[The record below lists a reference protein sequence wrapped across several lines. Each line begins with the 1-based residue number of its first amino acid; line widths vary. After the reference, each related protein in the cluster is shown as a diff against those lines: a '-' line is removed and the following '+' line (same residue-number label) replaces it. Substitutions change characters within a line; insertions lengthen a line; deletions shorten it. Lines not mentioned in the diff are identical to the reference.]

1 MATEVNKILLEL
13 EFDSKGVIINLDQVQ
28 AKLKAVGVDLAKAGK
43 QFQDFGKAA
52 KNGSSAA
59 GIAGAAAAELGRTI
73 SDLPYGINAI
83 TNNVS
88 QLGSMFSLLVVKTGS
103 AKEALKELLKVFK
116 GPAGF
121 LIVFQIAVA
130 ALELFTQ
137 KQGKAQ
143 KQSRDLNDE
152 IASSTS
158 KLTILKQAID
168 EQSLSF
174 ERLSILVRQ
183 ANDENKNLNLSLQE
197 SEESYRSTSEQIV
210 GYVKAIELAA
220 RAKAVQSAIEDEFKE
235 ILKEQDEQAKSTVA
249 SYNFIGR
256 AYASIKGTIVDFY
269 QAISGSA
276 VTSEAKISE
285 SQFRITQLLIE
296 LDALFA
302 QGLTGDPKKSAEK
315 GANEIAELQERLAL
329 IRIKIEEDRL
339 KKELEFIDK
348 RLTKEKEGE
357 AEYLKLQIKREE
369 VLDSLND
376 ISKDRFDEEEK
387 RKERLR
393 DLEKDITLA
402 LISDQRERL
411 RQQIDFIDQEIL
423 KEEEGTVK
431 YKELQLEKIKA
442 VRALAAAEKKVSDE
456 RAKEAKRIDDE
467 RIKEDERVNDLRT
480 KLFRARISE
489 SEVLE
494 RKWLKSQIESLSTIL
509 ESESLSNEQRAQSE
523 LDLYNYKK
531 ELLDREQE
539 DKESILN
546 SLTLVL
552 ETLGEIFSAQAERE
566 IAVETNKTNQ
576 INDQLKQRLANE
588 QLSADERDRIN
599 QQISRNEAALVAKEN
614 EINKK
619 RFEQQKALQLAT
631 ATAELY
637 RTAFL
642 AYGSQLIIGDPTS
655 PIRAQIAQ
663 GVALAAGLASIAM
676 IARSKFTG
684 KAMPSPNLSGPGVG
698 GGGGAEPQFNVIGA
712 TGQNQLAAAIAETQ
726 QQPVKAY
733 VVSNDVTTAQSLDR
747 NIVAEA
753 SL

>member
-1 MATEVNKILLEL
+1 
-13 EFDSKGVIINLDQVQ
+13 
-28 AKLKAVGVDLAKAGK
+28 
-43 QFQDFGKAA
+43 
-52 KNGSSAA
+52 
-59 GIAGAAAAELGRTI
+59 
-73 SDLPYGINAI
+73 
-83 TNNVS
+83 
-88 QLGSMFSLLVVKTGS
+88 
-103 AKEALKELLKVFK
+103 
-116 GPAGF
+116 
-121 LIVFQIAVA
+121 
-130 ALELFTQ
+130 
-137 KQGKAQ
+137 
-143 KQSRDLNDE
+143 
-152 IASSTS
+152 
-158 KLTILKQAID
+158 
-168 EQSLSF
+168 
-174 ERLSILVRQ
+174 
-183 ANDENKNLNLSLQE
+183 
-197 SEESYRSTSEQIV
+197 
-210 GYVKAIELAA
+210 
-220 RAKAVQSAIEDEFKE
+220 
-235 ILKEQDEQAKSTVA
+235 
-249 SYNFIGR
+249 
-256 AYASIKGTIVDFY
+256 
-269 QAISGSA
+269 
-276 VTSEAKISE
+276 
-285 SQFRITQLLIE
+285 
-296 LDALFA
+296 
-302 QGLTGDPKKSAEK
+302 
-315 GANEIAELQERLAL
+315 
-329 IRIKIEEDRL
+329 
-339 KKELEFIDK
+339 
-348 RLTKEKEGE
+348 
-357 AEYLKLQIKREE
+357 
-369 VLDSLND
+369 
-376 ISKDRFDEEEK
+376 
-387 RKERLR
+387 
-393 DLEKDITLA
+393 
-402 LISDQRERL
+402 L